1 MAISATESFL
11 TQLGYAAQ
19 GKSLAEVWNKSNL
32 IEFENLISSKAEES
46 EDNAS
51 VSLGSIDFDR

>member
-11 TQLGYAAQ
+11 TQLNDAAQ

-32 IEFENLISSKAEES
+32 IEFENLLDSKLKES
-46 EDNAS
+46 WC
-51 VSLGSIDFDR
+51 G